1 MSDRNVHEIIH
12 VLKEIKK
19 RNKLTNV
26 YLAQKT
32 QLDRATITKL
42 FKDANRKQGP
52 SYVNIEKVANAM
64 GYELS
69 DLLIKDD
76 STAVHLDS
84 AELERR
90 RKYKAL
96 SPEAQRTIDE
106 ILDMY
111 YERDVNSI
119 KKKSK

>member
-32 QLDRATITKL
+32 QLDRTTITKIL
-42 FKDANRKQGP
+42 KDADRKQGP

-69 DLLIKDD
+69 ELQKKDGSTTVDLDP
-76 STAVHLDS
+76 

-90 RKYKAL
+90 RKYKSL
-96 SPEAQRTIDE
+96 SPEAQRTMDE

-119 KKKSK
+119 NKKSK